1 VKNNL
6 VLLGMMGVGK
16 TTLGKIVAKRLGLEF
31 IDIDSSIEKENSMVI
46 KKIFE
51 KKGEIFF
58 RKEEEKQT
66 LKYLQKENCIIAL
79 GGGAFIN
86 TTLRKEILKKN
97 ISIWLDINI
106 KTLNRRVSFNK
117 KRPLLDAQNYKKK
130 IEEIY
135 ADRKPV
141 YKLANHR
148 IACNNLSK
156 NDIAEKII
164 ILYEKYK
171 N

>member
-1 VKNNL
+1 MKNNL

-66 LKYLQKENCIIAL
+66 LKYLQKKNCIIAL

-86 TTLRKEILKKN
+86 NILRKEILKKN

-106 KTLNRRVSFNK
+106 KTLNRRVSFSK
-117 KRPLLDAQNYKKK
+117 KRPLLNSIQPNPPRHPEA
-130 IEEIY
+130 
-135 ADRKPV
+135 
-141 YKLANHR
+141 
-148 IACNNLSK
+148 
-156 NDIAEKII
+156 
-164 ILYEKYK
+164 
-171 N
+171 